1 MEYIKCKAR
10 VTKKVYSNGD
20 FYIWSI
26 RPNEFPSPIELNQ
39 YGNASIVGELS
50 YLSEGKDY
58 DFVLNDKG
66 TTKYGHQY
74 EVIDVPSI
82 SIQNIEDLTEEEKFE
97 ILMECTSSKRI
108 ANNILAGCP
117 DFIALAVT
125 KGADA
130 IDESKIVGVG
140 KVYKNAYCRVLV
152 EKYKY
157 YAFTH
162 LDEIKPYKL
171 TISEAKALFGY
182 YSDIEKSKNALKEDP
197 YFVLIEVLGRTFAK
211 ADYLILELRPELVD
225 SDIRGE
231 AIVLDVLKECEAE
244 GSSRLDGYS
253 LYYIVKEDY
262 KNVSTI
268 APNLKNISQNSPRIF
283 YDEKSGDLSRMDTYI
298 AEANVADFVINK
310 VKNSIKLDI
319 DWSKYTHNE
328 DGFDM
333 TEQQSKALENFC
345 NSNISLLTGYAGCVD
360 KDTEFFNGHE
370 WKKISEYKDGDMV
383 LQYNADGSA
392 NMVNPISYI
401 KLPCTHMY
409 HFHTKYGIDQTLSDD
424 HIMVFDERYTKGHQN
439 RQYFHRLI
447 QMPVTEFVESQ
458 RNGSFQATKHKIR
471 TTFKYSG
478 KGIDLTDSEIK
489 VMCAVICDGSFYS
502 NSNPNRDSWTTCRF
516 HIKKNRKK
524 LALISLFEE
533 ANIEYKIVPSANK
546 DYTDFYI
553 KAPRREKVFSD
564 YWYNCNNHQLN
575 VICENILQWDG
586 SVYNNRMSF
595 ATNVKENA
603 DFVQFAFSSIGYR
616 AVVLENNRIGQTHM
630 ANGKE
635 YKYKTIDYRISITKR
650 NLVGFASKSNT
661 HNTELTYIY
670 DVVPQDGYKY
680 CFNVPSE
687 MLVLRRNG
695 KIFITHNC
703 GKTTSIQG
711 LIQLMED
718 NDMSYTLL
726 TPTGKASKVL
736 SEATHRSAQ
745 TIHRACFS
753 GEIATDVVV
762 VDEASMIN
770 LEVMNML
777 INSITNP
784 NARIVFSLDNAQLTP
799 IGVGKVISDLIE
811 TNIVPKTELT
821 QVFRYTD
828 DGSLFVATN
837 IRNGKNFF
845 TSDNVKEKGNT
856 FSVSSNYKFIET
868 SNDDLFD
875 EVIRQYKGLISQGVK
890 QDDILVMC
898 PYNVSKIGNYAI
910 CNAIQ
915 EEFNPPKPNE
925 LTHKRRIGG
934 TTIVFRK
941 GDIVVN
947 KKNNYSIPTEEGY
960 NVLMS
965 DSMLTEED
973 VATSIVLNGQ
983 MGKIV
988 QVVKEG
994 LLIKFDEEI
1003 LFFNK
1008 QNINNL
1014 LLGYSI
1020 STHSSQGSSAQYTIS
1035 IVSDL
1040 CKRMLSKE
1048 LIYVADTRC
1057 KKSHIDIGQQDAFLY
1072 ALSHSDNQH
1081 RYTWLKEM
1089 LIQGYKN

>member
-117 DFIALAVT
+117 NFIALAVT

-211 ADYLILELRPELVD
+211 ADYLILELRPELID
-225 SDIRGE
+225 SDVRGE

-268 APNLKNISQNSPRIF
+268 APNLKNIAQNSPRIF

-310 VKNSIKLDI
+310 VKNSTKLDI

-383 LQYNADGSA
+383 LQYAEDGKAKLVRPNA
-392 NMVNPISYI
+392 YI
-401 KLPCTHMY
+401 KLPCDTMY
-409 HFHTKYGIDQTLSDD
+409 LFGNNEINQMLSDD
-424 HIMVFDERYTKGHQN
+424 HNMIFDDHDKLLEMKTSD
-439 RQYFHRLI
+439 
-447 QMPVTEFVESQ
+447 FVESFN
-458 RNGSFQATKHKIR
+458 NGTFDTDRLKFR
-471 TTFKYSG
+471 TTFHYDGEGCSFTDDEIRCLCEMMYFGGRKLTPKYWYKYS
-478 KGIDLTDSEIK
+478 
-489 VMCAVICDGSFYS
+489 
-502 NSNPNRDSWTTCRF
+502 
-516 HIKKNRKK
+516 H
-524 LALISLFEE
+524 
-533 ANIEYKIVPSANK
+533 
-546 DYTDFYI
+546 
-553 KAPRREKVFSD
+553 
-564 YWYNCNNHQLN
+564 HQLQVFCDN
-575 VICENILQWDG
+575 FLRL
-586 SVYNNRMSF
+586 NNRNKYF
-595 ATNVKENA
+595 YTTNKYYA
-603 DFVQFAFSSIGYR
+603 DFIQFAFSSCGYK
-616 AVVLENNRIGQTHM
+616 VVIDLYNN
-630 ANGKE
+630 E
-635 YKYKTIDYRISITKR
+635 YTLTITKET
-650 NLVGFASKSNT
+650 LVGLNK
-661 HNTELTYIY
+661 NTEIKKVTTI
-670 DVVPQDGYKY
+670 DGYKY

-718 NDMSYTLL
+718 NNMSYTLL

-753 GEIATDVVV
+753 GEIATDVVI

-875 EVIRQYKGLISQGVK
+875 EVIRQYKGLISQGIK

-925 LTHKRRIGG
+925 LTHKRKIGG

-947 KKNNYSIPTEEGY
+947 KKNNYNIPTEEGY

-973 VATSIVLNGQ
+973 VPTSIVLNGQ
-983 MGKIV
+983 MGRIV

-1089 LIQGYKN
+1089 LLQGYKN

>member
-117 DFIALAVT
+117 NFIALAVT

-211 ADYLILELRPELVD
+211 ADYLILELRPELID

-268 APNLKNISQNSPRIF
+268 APNLKNIAQNSPRIF

-310 VKNSIKLDI
+310 VKNSTKLDI

-383 LQYNADGSA
+383 LQYNTKKLKTEL
-392 NMVNPISYI
+392 VKPYKYI
-401 KLPCTHMY
+401 KLPEEKWILIKN
-409 HFHTKYGIDQTLSDD
+409 KYGKIIQQLSHD
-424 HIMVFDERYTKGHQN
+424 HIATIFDTKTGD
-439 RQYFHRLI
+439 I
-447 QMPVTEFVESQ
+447 
-458 RNGSFQATKHKIR
+458 
-471 TTFKYSG
+471 
-478 KGIDLTDSEIK
+478 ID
-489 VMCAVICDGSFYS
+489 C
-502 NSNPNRDSWTTCRF
+502 
-516 HIKKNRKK
+516 
-524 LALISLFEE
+524 
-533 ANIEYKIVPSANK
+533 NI
-546 DYTDFYI
+546 I
-553 KAPRREKVFSD
+553 KAISKFDKNKIEKHRYYFLGDNNATDLKEVEYVD
-564 YWYNCNNHQLN
+564 Y
-575 VICENILQWDG
+575 VE
-586 SVYNNRMSF
+586 
-595 ATNVKENA
+595 K
-603 DFVQFAFSSIGYR
+603 
-616 AVVLENNRIGQTHM
+616 
-630 ANGKE
+630 
-635 YKYKTIDYRISITKR
+635 
-650 NLVGFASKSNT
+650 
-661 HNTELTYIY
+661 
-670 DVVPQDGYKY
+670 GYKY
-680 CFNVPSE
+680 CFKVPSE
-687 MLVLRRNG
+687 HLLLRKNNYT
-695 KIFITHNC
+695 FITHNC

-736 SEATHRSAQ
+736 AEATHRSAQ

-753 GEIATDVVV
+753 GEIATDAVI

-868 SNDDLFD
+868 SNEDLFD
-875 EVIRQYKGLISQGVK
+875 EVIRQYKGLISRGIK

-925 LTHKRRIGG
+925 LTHKRKIGG

-947 KKNNYSIPTEEGY
+947 KKNNYNIPTEEGY

-983 MGKIV
+983 MGRIV

>member
-117 DFIALAVT
+117 NFIALAVT

-211 ADYLILELRPELVD
+211 ADYLILELRPELID

-268 APNLKNISQNSPRIF
+268 APNLKNIAQNSPRIF

-298 AEANVADFVINK
+298 AESNVADFVINK

-383 LQYNADGSA
+383 LQYAEDGKAKLVRPNA
-392 NMVNPISYI
+392 YI
-401 KLPCTHMY
+401 KLPCDIMY
-409 HFHTKYGIDQTLSDD
+409 LFGNNEINQMLSDD
-424 HIMVFDERYTKGHQN
+424 HNMIFDDHDKLLEMKTSDFVDSFNNGT
-439 RQYFHRLI
+439 FDTDRLK
-447 QMPVTEFVESQ
+447 F
-458 RNGSFQATKHKIR
+458 R
-471 TTFKYSG
+471 TTFYYDGEGFDCTDDEIRLLCEMMYFGVHKLTPKYWYKYS
-478 KGIDLTDSEIK
+478 
-489 VMCAVICDGSFYS
+489 
-502 NSNPNRDSWTTCRF
+502 
-516 HIKKNRKK
+516 H
-524 LALISLFEE
+524 
-533 ANIEYKIVPSANK
+533 
-546 DYTDFYI
+546 
-553 KAPRREKVFSD
+553 
-564 YWYNCNNHQLN
+564 HQLQVFCDN
-575 VICENILQWDG
+575 FLRL
-586 SVYNNRMSF
+586 NNRNKYF
-595 ATNVKENA
+595 YTTNKYYA
-603 DFVQFAFSSIGYR
+603 DFIQFAFSSCGYK
-616 AVVLENNRIGQTHM
+616 VVIDLYNN
-630 ANGKE
+630 E
-635 YKYKTIDYRISITKR
+635 YNLTITKET
-650 NLVGFASKSNT
+650 LVGLNK
-661 HNTELTYIY
+661 NTEIKKVAT
-670 DVVPQDGYKY
+670 VDGYKY

-753 GEIATDVVV
+753 GEIATDVVI

-845 TSDNVKEKGNT
+845 TSDNVKERGNT

-868 SNDDLFD
+868 SNEDLFD
-875 EVIRQYKGLISQGVK
+875 EVIRQYKGLISRGIK

-925 LTHKRRIGG
+925 LTHKRKIGG

-947 KKNNYSIPTEEGY
+947 KKNNYNIPTEEGY
-960 NVLMS
+960 NILMS

-983 MGKIV
+983 MGRIV

-1089 LIQGYKN
+1089 LIQGYKK

>member
-117 DFIALAVT
+117 NFIALAVT

-211 ADYLILELRPELVD
+211 ADYLILELRPELID

-268 APNLKNISQNSPRIF
+268 APNLKNIAQNSPRIF

-333 TEQQSKALENFC
+333 TEQQSRALENFC

-370 WKKISEYKDGDMV
+370 WKKISEYKNGDMV
-383 LQYNADGSA
+383 LQYAEDGKAKLVHPNA
-392 NMVNPISYI
+392 YI
-401 KLPCTHMY
+401 KLPCDTMY
-409 HFHTKYGIDQTLSDD
+409 LFGNNEINQMLSDD
-424 HIMVFDERYTKGHQN
+424 HIMVFDDHDKLLEMRTSD
-439 RQYFHRLI
+439 
-447 QMPVTEFVESQ
+447 FVESFN
-458 RNGSFQATKHKIR
+458 NGTFDTDRLKFR
-471 TTFKYSG
+471 TTFYYDGDGCDFTDDEIRRLCEIIYFGIRKPIPKYWYKYS
-478 KGIDLTDSEIK
+478 
-489 VMCAVICDGSFYS
+489 
-502 NSNPNRDSWTTCRF
+502 
-516 HIKKNRKK
+516 H
-524 LALISLFEE
+524 
-533 ANIEYKIVPSANK
+533 
-546 DYTDFYI
+546 
-553 KAPRREKVFSD
+553 
-564 YWYNCNNHQLN
+564 HQLQVFCDN
-575 VICENILQWDG
+575 FIRL
-586 SVYNNRMSF
+586 NNRNKYF
-595 ATNVKENA
+595 YTTNKYYA
-603 DFVQFAFSSIGYR
+603 DFIQFAFSSCGYK
-616 AVVLENNRIGQTHM
+616 VVIDLYNN
-630 ANGKE
+630 
-635 YKYKTIDYRISITKR
+635 KYTITITKET
-650 NLVGFASKSNT
+650 LVGLNK
-661 HNTELTYIY
+661 NTEIKKVAT
-670 DVVPQDGYKY
+670 VDGYKY
-680 CFNVPSE
+680 CFNVPSK

-745 TIHRACFS
+745 TIHRACFN
-753 GEIATDVVV
+753 GEIATDAVI

-875 EVIRQYKGLISQGVK
+875 EVIRQYKGLISQGIK

-925 LTHKRRIGG
+925 LIHKRKING

-983 MGKIV
+983 MGRIV

-1089 LIQGYKN
+1089 LLQGYKN

>member
-117 DFIALAVT
+117 NFIALAVT

-211 ADYLILELRPELVD
+211 ADYLILELRPELID

-268 APNLKNISQNSPRIF
+268 APNLKNIAQNSPRIF

-298 AEANVADFVINK
+298 AESNVADFVINK

-383 LQYNADGSA
+383 LQYAEDGKAKLVRPNA
-392 NMVNPISYI
+392 YI
-401 KLPCTHMY
+401 KLPCDTMY
-409 HFHTKYGIDQTLSDD
+409 VFGNNEINQMLSDD
-424 HIMVFDERYTKGHQN
+424 HNMIFDDHDKLLEMKTSDFVDSFNNGT
-439 RQYFHRLI
+439 FDTDRLK
-447 QMPVTEFVESQ
+447 F
-458 RNGSFQATKHKIR
+458 R
-471 TTFKYSG
+471 TTFYYDGEGFDCTDDEIRLLCEMMYFGVHKLTPKYWYKYS
-478 KGIDLTDSEIK
+478 
-489 VMCAVICDGSFYS
+489 
-502 NSNPNRDSWTTCRF
+502 
-516 HIKKNRKK
+516 H
-524 LALISLFEE
+524 
-533 ANIEYKIVPSANK
+533 
-546 DYTDFYI
+546 
-553 KAPRREKVFSD
+553 
-564 YWYNCNNHQLN
+564 HQLQVFCDN
-575 VICENILQWDG
+575 FLRL
-586 SVYNNRMSF
+586 NNRNKYF
-595 ATNVKENA
+595 YTTNKYYA
-603 DFVQFAFSSIGYR
+603 DFIQFAFSSCGYK
-616 AVVLENNRIGQTHM
+616 VVIDLYNN
-630 ANGKE
+630 E
-635 YKYKTIDYRISITKR
+635 YNLTITKET
-650 NLVGFASKSNT
+650 LVGLNK
-661 HNTELTYIY
+661 NTEIKKVAT
-670 DVVPQDGYKY
+670 VDGYKY

-718 NDMSYTLL
+718 NNMSYTLL

-753 GEIATDVVV
+753 GEIATDVVI

-845 TSDNVKEKGNT
+845 TSDNVKERGNT

-868 SNDDLFD
+868 SNEDLFD
-875 EVIRQYKGLISQGVK
+875 EVIRQYKGLISHGIK

-925 LTHKRRIGG
+925 LTHKRKIGG

-947 KKNNYSIPTEEGY
+947 KKNNYNIPTEEGY
-960 NVLMS
+960 NILMS

-983 MGKIV
+983 MGRIV

>member
-117 DFIALAVT
+117 NFIALAVT

-211 ADYLILELRPELVD
+211 ADYLILELRPELID

-268 APNLKNISQNSPRIF
+268 APNLKNIAQNSPRIF

-370 WKKISEYKDGDMV
+370 WKKISEYKNGDMV
-383 LQYNADGSA
+383 LQYAKDGKAKLVRPNA
-392 NMVNPISYI
+392 YI
-401 KLPCTHMY
+401 KLPCDTMY
-409 HFHTKYGIDQTLSDD
+409 VFGNNEINQMLSDD
-424 HIMVFDERYTKGHQN
+424 HNMIFDDHDKLLEMKTSDFVDSFNNGT
-439 RQYFHRLI
+439 FDTDRLK
-447 QMPVTEFVESQ
+447 F
-458 RNGSFQATKHKIR
+458 R
-471 TTFKYSG
+471 TTFYYDGEGFDCTDDEIRLLCEMMYFGVHKLTPKYWYKYS
-478 KGIDLTDSEIK
+478 
-489 VMCAVICDGSFYS
+489 
-502 NSNPNRDSWTTCRF
+502 
-516 HIKKNRKK
+516 H
-524 LALISLFEE
+524 
-533 ANIEYKIVPSANK
+533 
-546 DYTDFYI
+546 
-553 KAPRREKVFSD
+553 
-564 YWYNCNNHQLN
+564 HQLQVFCDN
-575 VICENILQWDG
+575 FLRL
-586 SVYNNRMSF
+586 NNRNKYF
-595 ATNVKENA
+595 YTTNKYYA
-603 DFVQFAFSSIGYR
+603 DFIQFAFSSCGYK
-616 AVVLENNRIGQTHM
+616 VVIDLYNN
-630 ANGKE
+630 E
-635 YKYKTIDYRISITKR
+635 YNLTITKET
-650 NLVGFASKSNT
+650 LVGLNK
-661 HNTELTYIY
+661 NTEIKKVAT
-670 DVVPQDGYKY
+670 VDGYKY

-718 NDMSYTLL
+718 NNMSYTLL

-845 TSDNVKEKGNT
+845 TSDNVKERGNT

-875 EVIRQYKGLISQGVK
+875 EVIRQYKGLISRGIK

-925 LTHKRRIGG
+925 LTHKRKIGG

-947 KKNNYSIPTEEGY
+947 KKNNYNIPTEEGY
-960 NVLMS
+960 NILMS

-983 MGKIV
+983 MGRIV

>member
-117 DFIALAVT
+117 NFIALAVT

-211 ADYLILELRPELVD
+211 ADYLILELRPELID

-268 APNLKNISQNSPRIF
+268 APNLKNIAQNSPRIF

-310 VKNSIKLDI
+310 VKNSTKLDI

-370 WKKISEYKDGDMV
+370 WKKISEYNENDMV
-383 LQYNADGSA
+383 LQYNIKNSKAELVKPYA
-392 NMVNPISYI
+392 YI
-401 KLPCTHMY
+401 KLPETRWILIKN
-409 HFHTKYGIDQTLSDD
+409 KYGKIIQQLSPD
-424 HIMVFDERYTKGHQN
+424 HIVTIFDTKTGFVIDCNIINAISVFD
-439 RQYFHRLI
+439 
-447 QMPVTEFVESQ
+447 
-458 RNGSFQATKHKIR
+458 
-471 TTFKYSG
+471 
-478 KGIDLTDSEIK
+478 
-489 VMCAVICDGSFYS
+489 
-502 NSNPNRDSWTTCRF
+502 
-516 HIKKNRKK
+516 KN
-524 LALISLFEE
+524 
-533 ANIEYKIVPSANK
+533 KIVEKHRFYFLGDNNA
-546 DYTDFYI
+546 TDLKEVEYI
-553 KAPRREKVFSD
+553 HYVEK
-564 YWYNCNNHQLN
+564 
-575 VICENILQWDG
+575 
-586 SVYNNRMSF
+586 
-595 ATNVKENA
+595 
-603 DFVQFAFSSIGYR
+603 
-616 AVVLENNRIGQTHM
+616 
-630 ANGKE
+630 
-635 YKYKTIDYRISITKR
+635 
-650 NLVGFASKSNT
+650 
-661 HNTELTYIY
+661 
-670 DVVPQDGYKY
+670 GYKY
-680 CFNVPSE
+680 CFKVPSE
-687 MLVLRRNG
+687 HLLLRKNNYT
-695 KIFITHNC
+695 FITHNC

-868 SNDDLFD
+868 SNDDVFD
-875 EVIRQYKGLISQGVK
+875 EVIRQYKGLISHGIK

-925 LTHKRRIGG
+925 LTHKRKIGG

-947 KKNNYSIPTEEGY
+947 KKNNYNIPTEEGY
-960 NVLMS
+960 NTLMS

-973 VATSIVLNGQ
+973 VSTSIVLNGQ
-983 MGKIV
+983 MGRIV

>member
-10 VTKKVYSNGD
+10 VTKKVYNNGD

-117 DFIALAVT
+117 NFIALAVT

-211 ADYLILELRPELVD
+211 ADYLILELRPELID

-268 APNLKNISQNSPRIF
+268 APNLKNIAQNSSRIF

-310 VKNSIKLDI
+310 MKNSIKLDI

-383 LQYNADGSA
+383 LQYAEDGKA
-392 NMVNPISYI
+392 KLVRPNVYI
-401 KLPCTHMY
+401 KLPCDTMY
-409 HFHTKYGIDQTLSDD
+409 LFGNNEINQMLSDD
-424 HIMVFDERYTKGHQN
+424 HNMIFDDHDKLLEMRTSD
-439 RQYFHRLI
+439 
-447 QMPVTEFVESQ
+447 FVESFN
-458 RNGSFQATKHKIR
+458 NGTFDTDRLKFR
-471 TTFKYSG
+471 TTFHYDGEGCDFTDYEIRRLCAIMYFRVHKPIPKYWYKYSHHQLQVFCDNFLRLNNRNKYFYTTNKYYADFIQFVFSSCG
-478 KGIDLTDSEIK
+478 YKAVIDLYNNEYTITITKETLVGLNKKTEIK
-489 VMCAVICDGSFYS
+489 
-502 NSNPNRDSWTTCRF
+502 
-516 HIKKNRKK
+516 
-524 LALISLFEE
+524 
-533 ANIEYKIVPSANK
+533 
-546 DYTDFYI
+546 
-553 KAPRREKVFSD
+553 KV
-564 YWYNCNNHQLN
+564 
-575 VICENILQWDG
+575 
-586 SVYNNRMSF
+586 
-595 ATNVKENA
+595 ATV
-603 DFVQFAFSSIGYR
+603 
-616 AVVLENNRIGQTHM
+616 
-630 ANGKE
+630 
-635 YKYKTIDYRISITKR
+635 
-650 NLVGFASKSNT
+650 
-661 HNTELTYIY
+661 
-670 DVVPQDGYKY
+670 DGYKY

-718 NDMSYTLL
+718 NNMSYTLL

-753 GEIATDVVV
+753 GEIATDAVI

-875 EVIRQYKGLISQGVK
+875 EVIRQYKGLISQGIK

-973 VATSIVLNGQ
+973 VPTSIVLNGQ
-983 MGKIV
+983 MGRIV

>member
-1 MEYIKCKAR
+1 MLDKPHFHWYNHINESEVLFMEYIKCKAR
-10 VTKKVYSNGD
+10 VTKKVYNNGD

-58 DFVLNDKG
+58 DFILNDKG

-82 SIQNIEDLTEEEKFE
+82 SIQNVEDLTEQEKFE

-108 ANNILAGCP
+108 ANNILKGCP
-117 DFIALAVT
+117 NFIELAIT

-130 IDESKIVGVG
+130 IDESKIDGVG
-140 KVYKNAYCRVLV
+140 KVYKSAYCRILV

-162 LDEIKPYKL
+162 ADEIKPYKL

-182 YSDIEKSKNALKEDP
+182 YSDITKSTNALKEDP
-197 YFVLIEVLGRTFAK
+197 YFVLIEVLGRTFVK

-225 SDIRGE
+225 SDVRGE
-231 AIVLDVLKECEAE
+231 AIILNILKDCESE
-244 GSSRLDGYS
+244 GSSRLDGHT
-253 LYYIVKEDY
+253 LYTVVKEDY

-268 APNLKNISQNSPRIF
+268 APNLKNIAQSSPRIF

-298 AEANVADFVINK
+298 AEVNVADFVINK
-310 VKNSIKLDI
+310 VKNSVKLDI

-370 WKKISEYKDGDMV
+370 WKKICNYTDGEHV
-383 LQYNADGSA
+383 LQYDFNTQKATL
-392 NMVNPISYI
+392 VRPLRYI
-401 KLPCTHMY
+401 KEPCDKMY
-409 HFHTKYGIDQTLSDD
+409 HFVDGRFNNYDMMLSADHLLTLADIRGRIKEVQVADVIKNPIEYAIYYVPTS
-424 HIMVFDERYTKGHQN
+424 ITLFQRQMIRYTAFYPFLK
-439 RQYFHRLI
+439 
-447 QMPVTEFVESQ
+447 EF
-458 RNGSFQATKHKIR
+458 TP
-471 TTFKYSG
+471 Y
-478 KGIDLTDSEIK
+478 
-489 VMCAVICDGSFYS
+489 
-502 NSNPNRDSWTTCRF
+502 
-516 HIKKNRKK
+516 
-524 LALISLFEE
+524 
-533 ANIEYKIVPSANK
+533 
-546 DYTDFYI
+546 
-553 KAPRREKVFSD
+553 
-564 YWYNCNNHQLN
+564 
-575 VICENILQWDG
+575 
-586 SVYNNRMSF
+586 
-595 ATNVKENA
+595 
-603 DFVQFAFSSIGYR
+603 
-616 AVVLENNRIGQTHM
+616 
-630 ANGKE
+630 
-635 YKYKTIDYRISITKR
+635 
-650 NLVGFASKSNT
+650 
-661 HNTELTYIY
+661 
-670 DVVPQDGYKY
+670 DGYKY
-680 CFNVPSE
+680 CFQVPSE
-687 MLVLRRNG
+687 HLVLRRNN

-718 NDMSYTLL
+718 NGMSYTLL

-745 TIHRACFS
+745 TIHRACFN
-753 GEIATDVVV
+753 GNIDTDVVI

-784 NARIVFSLDNAQLTP
+784 NVRVVFSLDNAQLTP

-868 SNDDLFD
+868 SNDNLFN
-875 EVIRQYKGLISQGVK
+875 EVIRQYKGLISHGIK

-925 LTHKRRIGG
+925 LTHKRKIGG
-934 TTIVFRK
+934 TTIVFKK

-973 VATSIVLNGQ
+973 VPTSIVLNGQ
-983 MGKIV
+983 MGRIV

>member
-117 DFIALAVT
+117 NFIALAVT

-211 ADYLILELRPELVD
+211 ADYLILELRPELID

-268 APNLKNISQNSPRIF
+268 APNLKNIAQNSPRIF

-298 AEANVADFVINK
+298 AESNVADFVINK

-383 LQYNADGSA
+383 LQYTEDGKAKLVRPNA
-392 NMVNPISYI
+392 YI
-401 KLPCTHMY
+401 KLPCDIMY
-409 HFHTKYGIDQTLSDD
+409 LFGNNEINQMLSDD
-424 HIMVFDERYTKGHQN
+424 HIMIFDDHDKLLEMKTSD
-439 RQYFHRLI
+439 
-447 QMPVTEFVESQ
+447 FVESFN
-458 RNGSFQATKHKIR
+458 NGTFDTDRLKFR
-471 TTFKYSG
+471 TTFYYDGEGFDCTDDEIRLLCEMMYFGVHKLTPKYWYKYS
-478 KGIDLTDSEIK
+478 
-489 VMCAVICDGSFYS
+489 
-502 NSNPNRDSWTTCRF
+502 
-516 HIKKNRKK
+516 H
-524 LALISLFEE
+524 
-533 ANIEYKIVPSANK
+533 
-546 DYTDFYI
+546 
-553 KAPRREKVFSD
+553 
-564 YWYNCNNHQLN
+564 HQLQVFCDN
-575 VICENILQWDG
+575 FLRL
-586 SVYNNRMSF
+586 NNRNKYF
-595 ATNVKENA
+595 YTTNKYYA
-603 DFVQFAFSSIGYR
+603 DFIQFAFSSCGYK
-616 AVVLENNRIGQTHM
+616 VVIDLYNN
-630 ANGKE
+630 E
-635 YKYKTIDYRISITKR
+635 YNLTITKET
-650 NLVGFASKSNT
+650 LVGLNK
-661 HNTELTYIY
+661 NTEIKKVAT
-670 DVVPQDGYKY
+670 VDGYKY

-718 NDMSYTLL
+718 NNMSYTLL

-753 GEIATDVVV
+753 GEIATDVVI

-845 TSDNVKEKGNT
+845 TSDNVKERGNT

-868 SNDDLFD
+868 SNEDLFD
-875 EVIRQYKGLISQGVK
+875 EVIRQYKGLISRGIK

-925 LTHKRRIGG
+925 LTHKRKIGG

-947 KKNNYSIPTEEGY
+947 KKNNYNIPTEEGY
-960 NVLMS
+960 NILMS

-983 MGKIV
+983 MGRIV

-1089 LIQGYKN
+1089 LIQGYKK

>member
-117 DFIALAVT
+117 NFIALAVT

-211 ADYLILELRPELVD
+211 ADYLILELRPELID

-268 APNLKNISQNSPRIF
+268 APNLKNIAQNSPRIF

-310 VKNSIKLDI
+310 VKNSTKLDI

-370 WKKISEYKDGDMV
+370 WKKISEYKDGNMV
-383 LQYNADGSA
+383 LQYAEDGKAKLVRPNA
-392 NMVNPISYI
+392 YI
-401 KLPCTHMY
+401 KLPCDTMY
-409 HFHTKYGIDQTLSDD
+409 LFGNNEINQMLSDD
-424 HIMVFDERYTKGHQN
+424 HNMIFDDNNKLLEMKTSD
-439 RQYFHRLI
+439 
-447 QMPVTEFVESQ
+447 FVESFN
-458 RNGSFQATKHKIR
+458 NGTFDTDRLKFR
-471 TTFKYSG
+471 TTFHYDGEGCDFTDDEIRRLCEMMYFGGHKPTPKYWYKYS
-478 KGIDLTDSEIK
+478 
-489 VMCAVICDGSFYS
+489 
-502 NSNPNRDSWTTCRF
+502 
-516 HIKKNRKK
+516 H
-524 LALISLFEE
+524 
-533 ANIEYKIVPSANK
+533 
-546 DYTDFYI
+546 
-553 KAPRREKVFSD
+553 
-564 YWYNCNNHQLN
+564 HQLQVFCDN
-575 VICENILQWDG
+575 FLRL
-586 SVYNNRMSF
+586 NNRNKYF
-595 ATNVKENA
+595 YTTNKYYA
-603 DFVQFAFSSIGYR
+603 DFIQFAFSSCGYK
-616 AVVLENNRIGQTHM
+616 VIIDLYNN
-630 ANGKE
+630 E
-635 YKYKTIDYRISITKR
+635 YTLTITKET
-650 NLVGFASKSNT
+650 LVGLNK
-661 HNTELTYIY
+661 NTEIKKVTTI
-670 DVVPQDGYKY
+670 DGYKY
-680 CFNVPSE
+680 CFNVPSA

-753 GEIATDVVV
+753 GEIATDVVI

-875 EVIRQYKGLISQGVK
+875 EVIRQYKGLISHGIK

-925 LTHKRRIGG
+925 LTHKRKIGG

-960 NVLMS
+960 NTLMS

-983 MGKIV
+983 MGRIV

-1089 LIQGYKN
+1089 LLQGYKN

>member
-117 DFIALAVT
+117 NFIALAVT

-211 ADYLILELRPELVD
+211 SDYLILELRPELID

-268 APNLKNISQNSPRIF
+268 APNLKNIAQNSPRIF

-345 NSNISLLTGYAGCVD
+345 TSNISLLTGYAG
-360 KDTEFFNGHE
+360 
-370 WKKISEYKDGDMV
+370 
-383 LQYNADGSA
+383 
-392 NMVNPISYI
+392 
-401 KLPCTHMY
+401 
-409 HFHTKYGIDQTLSDD
+409 
-424 HIMVFDERYTKGHQN
+424 
-439 RQYFHRLI
+439 
-447 QMPVTEFVESQ
+447 
-458 RNGSFQATKHKIR
+458 
-471 TTFKYSG
+471 
-478 KGIDLTDSEIK
+478 
-489 VMCAVICDGSFYS
+489 
-502 NSNPNRDSWTTCRF
+502 
-516 HIKKNRKK
+516 
-524 LALISLFEE
+524 
-533 ANIEYKIVPSANK
+533 
-546 DYTDFYI
+546 
-553 KAPRREKVFSD
+553 
-564 YWYNCNNHQLN
+564 
-575 VICENILQWDG
+575 
-586 SVYNNRMSF
+586 
-595 ATNVKENA
+595 
-603 DFVQFAFSSIGYR
+603 
-616 AVVLENNRIGQTHM
+616 
-630 ANGKE
+630 
-635 YKYKTIDYRISITKR
+635 
-650 NLVGFASKSNT
+650 
-661 HNTELTYIY
+661 
-670 DVVPQDGYKY
+670 
-680 CFNVPSE
+680 
-687 MLVLRRNG
+687 
-695 KIFITHNC
+695 C

-718 NDMSYTLL
+718 NNMSYTLL

-875 EVIRQYKGLISQGVK
+875 EVIRQYKGLISHGIK

-925 LTHKRRIGG
+925 LTHKRKIGG

-947 KKNNYSIPTEEGY
+947 KKNNYNIPTEEGY
-960 NVLMS
+960 NILMS

-983 MGKIV
+983 MGRIV

>member
-117 DFIALAVT
+117 NFIALAVT

-211 ADYLILELRPELVD
+211 ADYLILELRPELID

-268 APNLKNISQNSPRIF
+268 APNLKNIAQNSPRIF

-310 VKNSIKLDI
+310 VKNSTKLDI

-383 LQYNADGSA
+383 LQYAEDGKAKLVRPNA
-392 NMVNPISYI
+392 YI
-401 KLPCTHMY
+401 KLPCDTMY
-409 HFHTKYGIDQTLSDD
+409 LFGNNEINQMLSDD
-424 HIMVFDERYTKGHQN
+424 HNMIFDDHDKLLEMKTSD
-439 RQYFHRLI
+439 
-447 QMPVTEFVESQ
+447 FVESFN
-458 RNGSFQATKHKIR
+458 NGTFDTDRLKFR
-471 TTFKYSG
+471 TTFHYDGEGCDFTDDEIRRLCEMMYFGVRKVTPKYWYKYSQ
-478 KGIDLTDSEIK
+478 
-489 VMCAVICDGSFYS
+489 
-502 NSNPNRDSWTTCRF
+502 
-516 HIKKNRKK
+516 
-524 LALISLFEE
+524 
-533 ANIEYKIVPSANK
+533 
-546 DYTDFYI
+546 
-553 KAPRREKVFSD
+553 
-564 YWYNCNNHQLN
+564 HQLQVFCDN
-575 VICENILQWDG
+575 FLRL
-586 SVYNNRMSF
+586 NNRNKYF
-595 ATNVKENA
+595 YTTNKYYA
-603 DFVQFAFSSIGYR
+603 DFIQFAFSSCGYK
-616 AVVLENNRIGQTHM
+616 VVIDLYNN
-630 ANGKE
+630 E
-635 YKYKTIDYRISITKR
+635 YTITITKET
-650 NLVGFASKSNT
+650 LVGLNKS
-661 HNTELTYIY
+661 TEIKKVATI
-670 DVVPQDGYKY
+670 DGYKY

-753 GEIATDVVV
+753 GEIATDVVI

-875 EVIRQYKGLISQGVK
+875 EVIRQYKGLISQGIK

-925 LTHKRRIGG
+925 LTHKRKIGS

-960 NVLMS
+960 NILMS

-983 MGKIV
+983 MGRIV

-1089 LIQGYKN
+1089 LLQGCEN

>member
-117 DFIALAVT
+117 NFIALAVT

-211 ADYLILELRPELVD
+211 ADYLILELRPELID

-268 APNLKNISQNSPRIF
+268 APNLKNIAQNSPRIF

-298 AEANVADFVINK
+298 AESNVADFVINK

-383 LQYNADGSA
+383 LQYTEDGKAKLVRPNA
-392 NMVNPISYI
+392 YI
-401 KLPCTHMY
+401 KLPCDIMY
-409 HFHTKYGIDQTLSDD
+409 LFGNNEINQMLSDD
-424 HIMVFDERYTKGHQN
+424 HNMIFDDHDKLLEMKTSDFVDSFNNGT
-439 RQYFHRLI
+439 FDTDRLK
-447 QMPVTEFVESQ
+447 F
-458 RNGSFQATKHKIR
+458 R
-471 TTFKYSG
+471 TTFYYDGEGFDCTDDEIRLLCEMMYFGVHKLTPKYWYKYS
-478 KGIDLTDSEIK
+478 
-489 VMCAVICDGSFYS
+489 
-502 NSNPNRDSWTTCRF
+502 
-516 HIKKNRKK
+516 H
-524 LALISLFEE
+524 
-533 ANIEYKIVPSANK
+533 
-546 DYTDFYI
+546 
-553 KAPRREKVFSD
+553 
-564 YWYNCNNHQLN
+564 HQLQVFCDN
-575 VICENILQWDG
+575 FLRL
-586 SVYNNRMSF
+586 NNRNKYF
-595 ATNVKENA
+595 YTTNKYYA
-603 DFVQFAFSSIGYR
+603 DFIQFAFSSCGYK
-616 AVVLENNRIGQTHM
+616 VVIDLYNN
-630 ANGKE
+630 E
-635 YKYKTIDYRISITKR
+635 YNLTITKET
-650 NLVGFASKSNT
+650 LVGLNK
-661 HNTELTYIY
+661 NTEIKKVAT
-670 DVVPQDGYKY
+670 VDGYKY

-718 NDMSYTLL
+718 NNMSYTLL

-736 SEATHRSAQ
+736 AEATHRSAQ

-753 GEIATDVVV
+753 GEIATDVVI

-845 TSDNVKEKGNT
+845 TSDNVKERGNT

-868 SNDDLFD
+868 SNEDLFD
-875 EVIRQYKGLISQGVK
+875 EVIRQYKGLISHGIK

-925 LTHKRRIGG
+925 LTHKRKIGG

-947 KKNNYSIPTEEGY
+947 KKNNYNIPTEEGY
-960 NVLMS
+960 NILMS

-983 MGKIV
+983 MGRIV

-1089 LIQGYKN
+1089 LIQGYKK

>member
-10 VTKKVYSNGD
+10 VTKKVYNNGD

-26 RPNEFPSPIELNQ
+26 KPNEFPSPIELNQ

-58 DFVLNDKG
+58 DFILNDKG

-82 SIQNIEDLTEEEKFE
+82 SVQNVEDLTEQEKFE

-108 ANNILAGCP
+108 ANNILKSCP
-117 DFIALAVT
+117 NFIELAIT

-140 KVYKNAYCRVLV
+140 KVYKNAYCRILV

-162 LDEIKPYKL
+162 SDEIKPDKL
-171 TISEAKALFGY
+171 KISEAKALFGY
-182 YSDIEKSKNALKEDP
+182 YSDITKSTNAFKEDP

-225 SDIRGE
+225 SDVRGE
-231 AIVLDVLKECEAE
+231 AIILNILRDCESE
-244 GSSRLDGYS
+244 GSSRLDGHT
-253 LYYIVKEDY
+253 LYTVVKEDY

-268 APNLKNISQNSPRIF
+268 APNLKNIAQNSPRIF

-319 DWSKYTHNE
+319 DWSKYIHNE

-333 TEQQSKALENFC
+333 TEQQSRALENFC

-360 KDTEFFNGHE
+360 KNTEFFNGKE
-370 WKKISEYKDGDMV
+370 WKPISEYNEDDMV
-383 LQYNADGSA
+383 LQFNTKKLKSELVKPYA
-392 NMVNPISYI
+392 YI
-401 KLPCTHMY
+401 KKPETEWVLIKN
-409 HFHTKYGIDQTLSDD
+409 KYGRVIQQLSLD
-424 HIMVFDERYTKGHQN
+424 HIVTIFD
-439 RQYFHRLI
+439 
-447 QMPVTEFVESQ
+447 TET
-458 RNGSFQATKHKIR
+458 GDI
-471 TTFKYSG
+471 
-478 KGIDLTDSEIK
+478 ID
-489 VMCAVICDGSFYS
+489 C
-502 NSNPNRDSWTTCRF
+502 
-516 HIKKNRKK
+516 
-524 LALISLFEE
+524 
-533 ANIEYKIVPSANK
+533 NI
-546 DYTDFYI
+546 I
-553 KAPRREKVFSD
+553 KAISKFNKNKIARHRYYFLGDNYVTDLKDVTYVGYTEK
-564 YWYNCNNHQLN
+564 
-575 VICENILQWDG
+575 
-586 SVYNNRMSF
+586 
-595 ATNVKENA
+595 
-603 DFVQFAFSSIGYR
+603 
-616 AVVLENNRIGQTHM
+616 
-630 ANGKE
+630 
-635 YKYKTIDYRISITKR
+635 
-650 NLVGFASKSNT
+650 
-661 HNTELTYIY
+661 
-670 DVVPQDGYKY
+670 GYKY
-680 CFNVPSE
+680 CFKVPSE
-687 MLVLRRNG
+687 HLLLRKNN
-695 KIFITHNC
+695 KTFITHNC

-736 SEATHRSAQ
+736 SEATHRSAH

-753 GEIATDVVV
+753 GEIATDVVI
-762 VDEASMIN
+762 VDEASLIN
-770 LEVMNML
+770 VEVMNML

-868 SNDDLFD
+868 SNDDLFN
-875 EVIRQYKGLISQGVK
+875 EVIRQYKGLISHGIK

-925 LTHKRRIGG
+925 LTHKRKIGN

-947 KKNNYSIPTEEGY
+947 KKNNYSIPSEEGY
-960 NVLMS
+960 NTLMS

-973 VATSIVLNGQ
+973 VPTSIVLTGQ
-983 MGKIV
+983 MGRIV

-1035 IVSDL
+1035 IVSVL

-1057 KKSHIDIGQQDAFLY
+1057 KKSHIDIGQQDAFQY
-1072 ALSHSDNQH
+1072 ALTHSDNQH

>member
-117 DFIALAVT
+117 NFIALAVT

-211 ADYLILELRPELVD
+211 ADYLILELRPELID

-268 APNLKNISQNSPRIF
+268 APNLKNIAQNSPRIF

-298 AEANVADFVINK
+298 AESNVADFVINK

-383 LQYNADGSA
+383 LQYAEDGKAKLVRPNA
-392 NMVNPISYI
+392 YI
-401 KLPCTHMY
+401 KLPCDTMY
-409 HFHTKYGIDQTLSDD
+409 VFGNNEINQMLSDD
-424 HIMVFDERYTKGHQN
+424 HNMIFDDHDKLLEMKTSDFVDSFNNGT
-439 RQYFHRLI
+439 FDTDRLK
-447 QMPVTEFVESQ
+447 F
-458 RNGSFQATKHKIR
+458 R
-471 TTFKYSG
+471 TTFYYDGEGFDCTDDEIRLLCEMMYFGVHKLTPKYWYKYS
-478 KGIDLTDSEIK
+478 
-489 VMCAVICDGSFYS
+489 
-502 NSNPNRDSWTTCRF
+502 
-516 HIKKNRKK
+516 H
-524 LALISLFEE
+524 
-533 ANIEYKIVPSANK
+533 
-546 DYTDFYI
+546 
-553 KAPRREKVFSD
+553 
-564 YWYNCNNHQLN
+564 HQLQVFCDN
-575 VICENILQWDG
+575 FLRL
-586 SVYNNRMSF
+586 NNRNKYF
-595 ATNVKENA
+595 YTTNKYYA
-603 DFVQFAFSSIGYR
+603 DFIQFAFSSCGYK
-616 AVVLENNRIGQTHM
+616 VVIDLYNN
-630 ANGKE
+630 E
-635 YKYKTIDYRISITKR
+635 YNLTITKET
-650 NLVGFASKSNT
+650 LVGLNK
-661 HNTELTYIY
+661 NTEIKKVAT
-670 DVVPQDGYKY
+670 VDGYKY

-718 NDMSYTLL
+718 NNMSYTLL

-845 TSDNVKEKGNT
+845 TSDNVKERGNT

-868 SNDDLFD
+868 SNEDLFD
-875 EVIRQYKGLISQGVK
+875 EVIRQYKGLISRGIK

-925 LTHKRRIGG
+925 LTHKRKIGG

-947 KKNNYSIPTEEGY
+947 KKNNYNIPTEEGY
-960 NVLMS
+960 NILMS

-983 MGKIV
+983 MGRIV

-1089 LIQGYKN
+1089 LIQGYKK

>member
-117 DFIALAVT
+117 NFIALAVT

-268 APNLKNISQNSPRIF
+268 APNLKNIAQNSPRIF

-370 WKKISEYKDGDMV
+370 WKKISEYKDGDKV
-383 LQYNADGSA
+383 LQYAEDGKAKLVRPNA
-392 NMVNPISYI
+392 YI
-401 KLPCTHMY
+401 KLPCDTMY
-409 HFHTKYGIDQTLSDD
+409 LFGNNEINQMLSDD
-424 HIMVFDERYTKGHQN
+424 HNMIFDDHDKLLEMKTSD
-439 RQYFHRLI
+439 
-447 QMPVTEFVESQ
+447 FVESFN
-458 RNGSFQATKHKIR
+458 NGTFDTDRLKFR
-471 TTFKYSG
+471 TTFYYDGEGFDATDDEIRRLCEMMYFGVRKPITKYWSKYS
-478 KGIDLTDSEIK
+478 
-489 VMCAVICDGSFYS
+489 
-502 NSNPNRDSWTTCRF
+502 
-516 HIKKNRKK
+516 H
-524 LALISLFEE
+524 
-533 ANIEYKIVPSANK
+533 
-546 DYTDFYI
+546 
-553 KAPRREKVFSD
+553 
-564 YWYNCNNHQLN
+564 HQL
-575 VICENILQWDG
+575 
-586 SVYNNRMSF
+586 
-595 ATNVKENA
+595 
-603 DFVQFAFSSIGYR
+603 
-616 AVVLENNRIGQTHM
+616 
-630 ANGKE
+630 
-635 YKYKTIDYRISITKR
+635 
-650 NLVGFASKSNT
+650 
-661 HNTELTYIY
+661 
-670 DVVPQDGYKY
+670 
-680 CFNVPSE
+680 
-687 MLVLRRNG
+687 
-695 KIFITHNC
+695 
-703 GKTTSIQG
+703 
-711 LIQLMED
+711 
-718 NDMSYTLL
+718 
-726 TPTGKASKVL
+726 
-736 SEATHRSAQ
+736 
-745 TIHRACFS
+745 
-753 GEIATDVVV
+753 
-762 VDEASMIN
+762 
-770 LEVMNML
+770 
-777 INSITNP
+777 
-784 NARIVFSLDNAQLTP
+784 
-799 IGVGKVISDLIE
+799 
-811 TNIVPKTELT
+811 
-821 QVFRYTD
+821 QVFCD
-828 DGSLFVATN
+828 
-837 IRNGKNFF
+837 NF
-845 TSDNVKEKGNT
+845 
-856 FSVSSNYKFIET
+856 
-868 SNDDLFD
+868 L
-875 EVIRQYKGLISQGVK
+875 RL
-890 QDDILVMC
+890 
-898 PYNVSKIGNYAI
+898 
-910 CNAIQ
+910 
-915 EEFNPPKPNE
+915 
-925 LTHKRRIGG
+925 
-934 TTIVFRK
+934 
-941 GDIVVN
+941 
-947 KKNNYSIPTEEGY
+947 NN
-960 NVLMS
+960 
-965 DSMLTEED
+965 
-973 VATSIVLNGQ
+973 
-983 MGKIV
+983 
-988 QVVKEG
+988 
-994 LLIKFDEEI
+994 
-1003 LFFNK
+1003 
-1008 QNINNL
+1008 
-1014 LLGYSI
+1014 
-1020 STHSSQGSSAQYTIS
+1020 
-1035 IVSDL
+1035 
-1040 CKRMLSKE
+1040 
-1048 LIYVADTRC
+1048 
-1057 KKSHIDIGQQDAFLY
+1057 
-1072 ALSHSDNQH
+1072 
-1081 RYTWLKEM
+1081 
-1089 LIQGYKN
+1089 

>member
-82 SIQNIEDLTEEEKFE
+82 SIQNIENLTDEEKFE

-117 DFIALAVT
+117 NFIALAVT

-162 LDEIKPYKL
+162 SDEIKPYKL

-268 APNLKNISQNSPRIF
+268 APKLKNIAQNSSRIF

-383 LQYNADGSA
+383 LQYAEDGKAKLVRPNA
-392 NMVNPISYI
+392 YI
-401 KLPCTHMY
+401 KLPCDIMY
-409 HFHTKYGIDQTLSDD
+409 LFGNNEINQMLSDD
-424 HIMVFDERYTKGHQN
+424 HIMVFDDHDKLLEMKTSD
-439 RQYFHRLI
+439 
-447 QMPVTEFVESQ
+447 FVESFN
-458 RNGSFQATKHKIR
+458 NGTFDTDRLKFR
-471 TTFKYSG
+471 TTFYYDGEGFDCTDDEIRRLCEMIYFGVRKLTPKYWYKYS
-478 KGIDLTDSEIK
+478 
-489 VMCAVICDGSFYS
+489 Y
-502 NSNPNRDSWTTCRF
+502 
-516 HIKKNRKK
+516 
-524 LALISLFEE
+524 
-533 ANIEYKIVPSANK
+533 
-546 DYTDFYI
+546 
-553 KAPRREKVFSD
+553 
-564 YWYNCNNHQLN
+564 HQLQVFCDN
-575 VICENILQWDG
+575 FLRL
-586 SVYNNRMSF
+586 NNRNKYF
-595 ATNVKENA
+595 YTTNKYYA
-603 DFVQFAFSSIGYR
+603 DFIQFAFSSCGYK
-616 AVVLENNRIGQTHM
+616 VVIDLYNN
-630 ANGKE
+630 E
-635 YKYKTIDYRISITKR
+635 YTITITKKT
-650 NLVGFASKSNT
+650 LVGLNK
-661 HNTELTYIY
+661 NTEIKKVAT
-670 DVVPQDGYKY
+670 VDGYKY

-745 TIHRACFS
+745 TIHRAYFS

-784 NARIVFSLDNAQLTP
+784 DARIVFSLDNAQLTP

-868 SNDDLFD
+868 SNEDLFD
-875 EVIRQYKGLISQGVK
+875 EVIRQYKGLISRGIK

-947 KKNNYSIPTEEGY
+947 KKNNYNIPTEEGY
-960 NVLMS
+960 NILMS

-983 MGKIV
+983 MGRIV

-1072 ALSHSDNQH
+1072 ALSHSDNQQ

>member
-117 DFIALAVT
+117 NFIALAVT

-211 ADYLILELRPELVD
+211 ADYLILELRPELID

-268 APNLKNISQNSPRIF
+268 APNLKNIAQNSPRIF

-298 AEANVADFVINK
+298 AESNVADFVINK

-383 LQYNADGSA
+383 LQYAEDGKAKLVRPNA
-392 NMVNPISYI
+392 YI
-401 KLPCTHMY
+401 KLPCDIMY
-409 HFHTKYGIDQTLSDD
+409 LFGNNEINQMLSDD
-424 HIMVFDERYTKGHQN
+424 HIMIFDDHDKLLEMKTSD
-439 RQYFHRLI
+439 
-447 QMPVTEFVESQ
+447 FVESFN
-458 RNGSFQATKHKIR
+458 NGTFDTDRLKFR
-471 TTFKYSG
+471 TTFHYDGEGFDCTDDEIRLLCEMMYFGVHKLTPKYWYKYS
-478 KGIDLTDSEIK
+478 
-489 VMCAVICDGSFYS
+489 
-502 NSNPNRDSWTTCRF
+502 
-516 HIKKNRKK
+516 H
-524 LALISLFEE
+524 
-533 ANIEYKIVPSANK
+533 
-546 DYTDFYI
+546 
-553 KAPRREKVFSD
+553 
-564 YWYNCNNHQLN
+564 HQLQVFCDN
-575 VICENILQWDG
+575 FLRL
-586 SVYNNRMSF
+586 NNRNKYF
-595 ATNVKENA
+595 YTTNKYYA
-603 DFVQFAFSSIGYR
+603 DFIQFAFSSCGYK
-616 AVVLENNRIGQTHM
+616 VVIDLYNN
-630 ANGKE
+630 E
-635 YKYKTIDYRISITKR
+635 YNLTITKET
-650 NLVGFASKSNT
+650 LVGLNK
-661 HNTELTYIY
+661 NTEIKKVAT
-670 DVVPQDGYKY
+670 VDGYKY

-753 GEIATDVVV
+753 GEIATDVVI

-845 TSDNVKEKGNT
+845 TSDNVKERGNT

-868 SNDDLFD
+868 SNEDLFD
-875 EVIRQYKGLISQGVK
+875 EVIRQYKGLISHGIK

-925 LTHKRRIGG
+925 LTHKRKIGG

-947 KKNNYSIPTEEGY
+947 KKNNYNIPTEEGY
-960 NVLMS
+960 NILMS

-983 MGKIV
+983 MGRIV

>member
-117 DFIALAVT
+117 NFIALAVT

-211 ADYLILELRPELVD
+211 ADYLILELRPELID

-268 APNLKNISQNSPRIF
+268 APNLKNIAQNSPRIF

-298 AEANVADFVINK
+298 AESNVADFVINK

-383 LQYNADGSA
+383 LQYAEDGKAKLVRPNA
-392 NMVNPISYI
+392 YI
-401 KLPCTHMY
+401 KLPCDTMY
-409 HFHTKYGIDQTLSDD
+409 VFGNNEINQMLSDD
-424 HIMVFDERYTKGHQN
+424 HNMIFDDHDKLLEMKTSDFVDSFNNGT
-439 RQYFHRLI
+439 FDTDRLK
-447 QMPVTEFVESQ
+447 F
-458 RNGSFQATKHKIR
+458 R
-471 TTFKYSG
+471 TTFYYDGEGFDCTDDEIRLLCEMMYFGVHKLTPKYWYKYS
-478 KGIDLTDSEIK
+478 
-489 VMCAVICDGSFYS
+489 
-502 NSNPNRDSWTTCRF
+502 
-516 HIKKNRKK
+516 H
-524 LALISLFEE
+524 
-533 ANIEYKIVPSANK
+533 
-546 DYTDFYI
+546 
-553 KAPRREKVFSD
+553 
-564 YWYNCNNHQLN
+564 HQLQVFCDN
-575 VICENILQWDG
+575 FLRL
-586 SVYNNRMSF
+586 NNRNKYF
-595 ATNVKENA
+595 YTTNKYYA
-603 DFVQFAFSSIGYR
+603 DFIQFAFSSCGYK
-616 AVVLENNRIGQTHM
+616 VVIDLYNN
-630 ANGKE
+630 E
-635 YKYKTIDYRISITKR
+635 YNLTITKET
-650 NLVGFASKSNT
+650 LVGLNK
-661 HNTELTYIY
+661 NTEIKKVAT
-670 DVVPQDGYKY
+670 VDGYKY

-736 SEATHRSAQ
+736 AEATHRSAQ

-753 GEIATDVVV
+753 GEIATDVVI

-845 TSDNVKEKGNT
+845 TSDNVKERGNT

-868 SNDDLFD
+868 SNEDLFD
-875 EVIRQYKGLISQGVK
+875 EVIRQYKGLISHGIK

-925 LTHKRRIGG
+925 LTHKRKIGG

-947 KKNNYSIPTEEGY
+947 KKNNYNIPTEEGY
-960 NVLMS
+960 NILMS

-983 MGKIV
+983 MGRIV

-1089 LIQGYKN
+1089 LIQGYKK

>member
-26 RPNEFPSPIELNQ
+26 RPTEFPYPIELNQ

-117 DFIALAVT
+117 NFIALAVT

-211 ADYLILELRPELVD
+211 ADYLILELRPELID

-268 APNLKNISQNSPRIF
+268 APNLKNIAQNSPRIF

-310 VKNSIKLDI
+310 VKNSTKLDI

-383 LQYNADGSA
+383 LQYAEDGKAKLVRPNA
-392 NMVNPISYI
+392 YI
-401 KLPCTHMY
+401 KLPCDTMY
-409 HFHTKYGIDQTLSDD
+409 LFGNNEINQMLSDD
-424 HIMVFDERYTKGHQN
+424 HNMIFDDHDKLLEMKTSD
-439 RQYFHRLI
+439 
-447 QMPVTEFVESQ
+447 FVESFN
-458 RNGSFQATKHKIR
+458 NGTFDTDRLKFR
-471 TTFKYSG
+471 TTFHYNGEGCDFTDNEIRRLCEMMYFGGHKPTPKYWYKYS
-478 KGIDLTDSEIK
+478 
-489 VMCAVICDGSFYS
+489 
-502 NSNPNRDSWTTCRF
+502 
-516 HIKKNRKK
+516 H
-524 LALISLFEE
+524 
-533 ANIEYKIVPSANK
+533 
-546 DYTDFYI
+546 
-553 KAPRREKVFSD
+553 
-564 YWYNCNNHQLN
+564 HQLQVFCDN
-575 VICENILQWDG
+575 FLRL
-586 SVYNNRMSF
+586 NNRNKYF
-595 ATNVKENA
+595 YTTNKYYA
-603 DFVQFAFSSIGYR
+603 DFIQFAFSSCGYK
-616 AVVLENNRIGQTHM
+616 VVIDLYNN
-630 ANGKE
+630 E
-635 YKYKTIDYRISITKR
+635 YTLTITKET
-650 NLVGFASKSNT
+650 LVGLNK
-661 HNTELTYIY
+661 NTEIKKVTTI
-670 DVVPQDGYKY
+670 DGYKY
-680 CFNVPSE
+680 CFKVPSE

-753 GEIATDVVV
+753 GEIATDVVI

-875 EVIRQYKGLISQGVK
+875 EVIRQYKGLISHGIK

-925 LTHKRRIGG
+925 LTHKRKIGD

-960 NVLMS
+960 NTLMS

-983 MGKIV
+983 MGRIV

-1089 LIQGYKN
+1089 LLQGYKN

>member
-117 DFIALAVT
+117 NFIALAVT

-211 ADYLILELRPELVD
+211 ADYLILELRPELID

-268 APNLKNISQNSPRIF
+268 APNLKNIAQNSPRIF

-298 AEANVADFVINK
+298 AESNVADFVINK

-383 LQYNADGSA
+383 LQYAEDGKAKLVRPNA
-392 NMVNPISYI
+392 YI
-401 KLPCTHMY
+401 KLPCDTMY
-409 HFHTKYGIDQTLSDD
+409 VFGNNEINQMLSDD
-424 HIMVFDERYTKGHQN
+424 HNMIFDDHDKLLEMKTSDFVDSFNNGT
-439 RQYFHRLI
+439 FDTDRLK
-447 QMPVTEFVESQ
+447 F
-458 RNGSFQATKHKIR
+458 R
-471 TTFKYSG
+471 TTFYYDGEGFDCTDDEIRLLCEMMYFGVHKLTPKYWYKYS
-478 KGIDLTDSEIK
+478 
-489 VMCAVICDGSFYS
+489 
-502 NSNPNRDSWTTCRF
+502 
-516 HIKKNRKK
+516 H
-524 LALISLFEE
+524 
-533 ANIEYKIVPSANK
+533 
-546 DYTDFYI
+546 
-553 KAPRREKVFSD
+553 
-564 YWYNCNNHQLN
+564 HQLQVFCDN
-575 VICENILQWDG
+575 FLRL
-586 SVYNNRMSF
+586 NNRNKYF
-595 ATNVKENA
+595 YTTNKYYA
-603 DFVQFAFSSIGYR
+603 DFIQFAFSSCGYK
-616 AVVLENNRIGQTHM
+616 VVIDLYNN
-630 ANGKE
+630 E
-635 YKYKTIDYRISITKR
+635 YNLTITKET
-650 NLVGFASKSNT
+650 LVGLNK
-661 HNTELTYIY
+661 NTEIKKVAT
-670 DVVPQDGYKY
+670 VDGYKY

-736 SEATHRSAQ
+736 AEATHRSAQ

-753 GEIATDVVV
+753 GEIATDVVI

-845 TSDNVKEKGNT
+845 TSDNVKERGNT

-868 SNDDLFD
+868 SNEDLFD
-875 EVIRQYKGLISQGVK
+875 EVIRQYKGLISHGIK

-925 LTHKRRIGG
+925 LTHKRKIGG

-947 KKNNYSIPTEEGY
+947 KKNNYNIPTEEGY
-960 NVLMS
+960 NILMS

-983 MGKIV
+983 MGRIV

>member
-1 MEYIKCKAR
+1 MC
-10 VTKKVYSNGD
+10 
-20 FYIWSI
+20 
-26 RPNEFPSPIELNQ
+26 PN
-39 YGNASIVGELS
+39 
-50 YLSEGKDY
+50 
-58 DFVLNDKG
+58 
-66 TTKYGHQY
+66 
-74 EVIDVPSI
+74 
-82 SIQNIEDLTEEEKFE
+82 
-97 ILMECTSSKRI
+97 
-108 ANNILAGCP
+108 
-117 DFIALAVT
+117 FIALAVT

-211 ADYLILELRPELVD
+211 ADYLILELRPELID

-268 APNLKNISQNSPRIF
+268 APNLKNIAQNSPRIF

-310 VKNSIKLDI
+310 VKNSTKLDI

-370 WKKISEYKDGDMV
+370 WKKISEYNENDMV
-383 LQYNADGSA
+383 LQYNIKNSKAELVKPYA
-392 NMVNPISYI
+392 YI
-401 KLPCTHMY
+401 KLPETRWILIKN
-409 HFHTKYGIDQTLSDD
+409 KYGKIIQQLSPD
-424 HIMVFDERYTKGHQN
+424 HIVTIFDTKTGFVIDCNIINAISVFD
-439 RQYFHRLI
+439 
-447 QMPVTEFVESQ
+447 
-458 RNGSFQATKHKIR
+458 
-471 TTFKYSG
+471 
-478 KGIDLTDSEIK
+478 
-489 VMCAVICDGSFYS
+489 
-502 NSNPNRDSWTTCRF
+502 
-516 HIKKNRKK
+516 KN
-524 LALISLFEE
+524 
-533 ANIEYKIVPSANK
+533 KIVEKHRFYFLGDNNA
-546 DYTDFYI
+546 TDLKEVEYI
-553 KAPRREKVFSD
+553 HYVEK
-564 YWYNCNNHQLN
+564 
-575 VICENILQWDG
+575 
-586 SVYNNRMSF
+586 
-595 ATNVKENA
+595 
-603 DFVQFAFSSIGYR
+603 
-616 AVVLENNRIGQTHM
+616 
-630 ANGKE
+630 
-635 YKYKTIDYRISITKR
+635 
-650 NLVGFASKSNT
+650 
-661 HNTELTYIY
+661 
-670 DVVPQDGYKY
+670 GYKY
-680 CFNVPSE
+680 CFKVPSE
-687 MLVLRRNG
+687 HLLLRKNNYT
-695 KIFITHNC
+695 FITHNC

-875 EVIRQYKGLISQGVK
+875 EVIRQYKGLISHGIK

-925 LTHKRRIGG
+925 LTHKRKIGG

-947 KKNNYSIPTEEGY
+947 KKNNYNIPTEEGY
-960 NVLMS
+960 NTLMS

-973 VATSIVLNGQ
+973 VSTSIVLNGQ
-983 MGKIV
+983 MGRIV

>member
-74 EVIDVPSI
+74 EVVDVPSI

-117 DFIALAVT
+117 NFIALAVT

-140 KVYKNAYCRVLV
+140 KVYKTAYCRILV

-171 TISEAKALFGY
+171 TISEAKALFSY
-182 YSDIEKSKNALKEDP
+182 YSDIEKSKTALKEDP

-211 ADYLILELRPELVD
+211 ADYLILELRPELVN

-231 AIVLDVLKECEAE
+231 AIVLDILKECEAE

-268 APNLKNISQNSPRIF
+268 APNLKNIAQNSSRIF

-383 LQYNADGSA
+383 LQYTENGKAELVLPNA
-392 NMVNPISYI
+392 YI
-401 KLPCTHMY
+401 KLPCDTMY
-409 HFHTKYGIDQTLSDD
+409 LFGNNEINQMLSDD
-424 HIMVFDERYTKGHQN
+424 HNMIFDNHDKLLEMKTSD
-439 RQYFHRLI
+439 
-447 QMPVTEFVESQ
+447 FVESFN
-458 RNGSFQATKHKIR
+458 NGTFDTDRLKFR
-471 TTFKYSG
+471 TTFHYDGEGCYFTDDENYEIRRLCEMMYFGVHKPVPKYWYKYS
-478 KGIDLTDSEIK
+478 
-489 VMCAVICDGSFYS
+489 
-502 NSNPNRDSWTTCRF
+502 
-516 HIKKNRKK
+516 H
-524 LALISLFEE
+524 
-533 ANIEYKIVPSANK
+533 
-546 DYTDFYI
+546 
-553 KAPRREKVFSD
+553 
-564 YWYNCNNHQLN
+564 HQLQVFCDN
-575 VICENILQWDG
+575 FLRL
-586 SVYNNRMSF
+586 NNRNKYF
-595 ATNVKENA
+595 YTTNKYYA
-603 DFVQFAFSSIGYR
+603 DFIQFAFSSCGYK
-616 AVVLENNRIGQTHM
+616 AVIDLYNN
-630 ANGKE
+630 E
-635 YKYKTIDYRISITKR
+635 YTITITKET
-650 NLVGFASKSNT
+650 LVGLNKK
-661 HNTELTYIY
+661 TEIKKVAT
-670 DVVPQDGYKY
+670 VDGYKY

-718 NDMSYTLL
+718 NNMSYTLL

-736 SEATHRSAQ
+736 AEATHRSAQ

-753 GEIATDVVV
+753 GEIATDAVI

-837 IRNGKNFF
+837 IRNGNNFF

-875 EVIRQYKGLISQGVK
+875 EVIRQYKGLISHGIK

-947 KKNNYSIPTEEGY
+947 KKNNYNIPTEEGY

-973 VATSIVLNGQ
+973 VPTSIVLNGQ
-983 MGKIV
+983 MGRIV

>member
-117 DFIALAVT
+117 NFIALAVT

-268 APNLKNISQNSPRIF
+268 APNLKNIAQNSPRIF

-370 WKKISEYKDGDMV
+370 WKKISEYKNGDMV
-383 LQYNADGSA
+383 LQYAEDGKAKLVRPNA
-392 NMVNPISYI
+392 YI
-401 KLPCTHMY
+401 KLPCDTMY
-409 HFHTKYGIDQTLSDD
+409 LFGNNGINQMLSDD
-424 HIMVFDERYTKGHQN
+424 HIMVFDDHNKLLEMKTSD
-439 RQYFHRLI
+439 
-447 QMPVTEFVESQ
+447 FVESFN
-458 RNGSFQATKHKIR
+458 NGTFDTDRLKFR
-471 TTFKYSG
+471 TTFYYDGEGFDFTDDEIRRLCEMIYFGVRKLTPKYWYKYS
-478 KGIDLTDSEIK
+478 
-489 VMCAVICDGSFYS
+489 
-502 NSNPNRDSWTTCRF
+502 
-516 HIKKNRKK
+516 H
-524 LALISLFEE
+524 
-533 ANIEYKIVPSANK
+533 
-546 DYTDFYI
+546 
-553 KAPRREKVFSD
+553 
-564 YWYNCNNHQLN
+564 HQLQVFCDN
-575 VICENILQWDG
+575 FIRL
-586 SVYNNRMSF
+586 NNRNKYF
-595 ATNVKENA
+595 YTTNKYYA
-603 DFVQFAFSSIGYR
+603 DFIQFAFSSCGYK
-616 AVVLENNRIGQTHM
+616 VVIDLYNN
-630 ANGKE
+630 E
-635 YKYKTIDYRISITKR
+635 YTITITKET
-650 NLVGFASKSNT
+650 LVGLNK
-661 HNTELTYIY
+661 NTEIKKVAT
-670 DVVPQDGYKY
+670 VDGYKY

-736 SEATHRSAQ
+736 AEATHRSAQ

-753 GEIATDVVV
+753 GEIATDAVI

-875 EVIRQYKGLISQGVK
+875 EVIRQYKGLISQGIK

-925 LTHKRRIGG
+925 LTHKRRIGN

-983 MGKIV
+983 MGRIV

>member
-117 DFIALAVT
+117 NFIALAVT

-211 ADYLILELRPELVD
+211 ADYLILELRPELID

-268 APNLKNISQNSPRIF
+268 APNLKNIAQNSPRIF

-383 LQYNADGSA
+383 LQYAEDGKAKLVRPNA
-392 NMVNPISYI
+392 YI
-401 KLPCTHMY
+401 KLPCDTMY
-409 HFHTKYGIDQTLSDD
+409 LFGNNEINQMLSDD
-424 HIMVFDERYTKGHQN
+424 HIMVFDDHDKLLEMRTSD
-439 RQYFHRLI
+439 
-447 QMPVTEFVESQ
+447 FVESFN
-458 RNGSFQATKHKIR
+458 NGTFDTDRLKFR
-471 TTFKYSG
+471 TTFHYDGEGFDCTDDEIRRLCEMIYFGVRKLTPKYWYKYS
-478 KGIDLTDSEIK
+478 
-489 VMCAVICDGSFYS
+489 
-502 NSNPNRDSWTTCRF
+502 
-516 HIKKNRKK
+516 H
-524 LALISLFEE
+524 
-533 ANIEYKIVPSANK
+533 
-546 DYTDFYI
+546 
-553 KAPRREKVFSD
+553 
-564 YWYNCNNHQLN
+564 HQLQVFCDN
-575 VICENILQWDG
+575 FLRL
-586 SVYNNRMSF
+586 NNRNKYF
-595 ATNVKENA
+595 YTTNKYYA
-603 DFVQFAFSSIGYR
+603 DFIQFAFSSCGYK
-616 AVVLENNRIGQTHM
+616 VVIDLYNN
-630 ANGKE
+630 
-635 YKYKTIDYRISITKR
+635 KYTITITKET
-650 NLVGFASKSNT
+650 LVGLNK
-661 HNTELTYIY
+661 NTEIKKVAT
-670 DVVPQDGYKY
+670 VDGYKY
-680 CFNVPSE
+680 CFNVPSK

-875 EVIRQYKGLISQGVK
+875 EVIRQYKGLISHGIK

-983 MGKIV
+983 MGRIV

>member
-58 DFVLNDKG
+58 DFILNDKG

-117 DFIALAVT
+117 NFIALAVT

-211 ADYLILELRPELVD
+211 SDYLILELRPELID

-268 APNLKNISQNSPRIF
+268 APNLKNIAQNSPRIF
-283 YDEKSGDLSRMDTYI
+283 YDKKSGDLSRMDTYI

-370 WKKISEYKDGDMV
+370 WKKISEYNENDMV
-383 LQYNADGSA
+383 LQYNIKNSKAELVKPYA
-392 NMVNPISYI
+392 YI
-401 KLPCTHMY
+401 KLPETRWILIKN
-409 HFHTKYGIDQTLSDD
+409 KYGKIIQQLSPD
-424 HIMVFDERYTKGHQN
+424 HIVTIFDTKTGGVIDCNIINAISEFDKNKIEKH
-439 RQYFHRLI
+439 RFYFLGDNNA
-447 QMPVTEFVESQ
+447 TDLKEVE
-458 RNGSFQATKHKIR
+458 
-471 TTFKYSG
+471 
-478 KGIDLTDSEIK
+478 
-489 VMCAVICDGSFYS
+489 
-502 NSNPNRDSWTTCRF
+502 
-516 HIKKNRKK
+516 
-524 LALISLFEE
+524 
-533 ANIEYKIVPSANK
+533 
-546 DYTDFYI
+546 YI
-553 KAPRREKVFSD
+553 HYVEK
-564 YWYNCNNHQLN
+564 
-575 VICENILQWDG
+575 
-586 SVYNNRMSF
+586 
-595 ATNVKENA
+595 
-603 DFVQFAFSSIGYR
+603 
-616 AVVLENNRIGQTHM
+616 
-630 ANGKE
+630 
-635 YKYKTIDYRISITKR
+635 
-650 NLVGFASKSNT
+650 
-661 HNTELTYIY
+661 
-670 DVVPQDGYKY
+670 GYKY
-680 CFNVPSE
+680 CFKVPSE
-687 MLVLRRNG
+687 HLLLRKNNYT
-695 KIFITHNC
+695 FITHNC

-845 TSDNVKEKGNT
+845 TSDNVKEKDNT

-875 EVIRQYKGLISQGVK
+875 EVIRQYKGLISRGIK

-925 LTHKRRIGG
+925 LTHKRKIGG

-947 KKNNYSIPTEEGY
+947 KKNNYNIPTEEGY
-960 NVLMS
+960 NTLMS

-973 VATSIVLNGQ
+973 VPTSIVLNGQ
-983 MGKIV
+983 MGRIV

-1089 LIQGYKN
+1089 LLQGYKN

>member
-26 RPNEFPSPIELNQ
+26 RPNEFPPPIELNQ

-82 SIQNIEDLTEEEKFE
+82 SIQNIEDLTEAEKFE

-211 ADYLILELRPELVD
+211 ADYLILELRPELID

-268 APNLKNISQNSPRIF
+268 APNLKNIAQNSPRIF

-298 AEANVADFVINK
+298 AEVNVADFVINK

-333 TEQQSKALENFC
+333 TEQQSRALENFC
-345 NSNISLLTGYAGCVD
+345 NSNISLLTGYAGC
-360 KDTEFFNGHE
+360 
-370 WKKISEYKDGDMV
+370 
-383 LQYNADGSA
+383 
-392 NMVNPISYI
+392 
-401 KLPCTHMY
+401 
-409 HFHTKYGIDQTLSDD
+409 
-424 HIMVFDERYTKGHQN
+424 
-439 RQYFHRLI
+439 
-447 QMPVTEFVESQ
+447 
-458 RNGSFQATKHKIR
+458 
-471 TTFKYSG
+471 
-478 KGIDLTDSEIK
+478 
-489 VMCAVICDGSFYS
+489 
-502 NSNPNRDSWTTCRF
+502 
-516 HIKKNRKK
+516 
-524 LALISLFEE
+524 
-533 ANIEYKIVPSANK
+533 
-546 DYTDFYI
+546 
-553 KAPRREKVFSD
+553 
-564 YWYNCNNHQLN
+564 
-575 VICENILQWDG
+575 
-586 SVYNNRMSF
+586 
-595 ATNVKENA
+595 
-603 DFVQFAFSSIGYR
+603 
-616 AVVLENNRIGQTHM
+616 
-630 ANGKE
+630 
-635 YKYKTIDYRISITKR
+635 
-650 NLVGFASKSNT
+650 
-661 HNTELTYIY
+661 
-670 DVVPQDGYKY
+670 
-680 CFNVPSE
+680 
-687 MLVLRRNG
+687 
-695 KIFITHNC
+695 

-718 NDMSYTLL
+718 NNMSYTLL

-875 EVIRQYKGLISQGVK
+875 EVIRQYKGLISQGIK

-925 LTHKRRIGG
+925 LTHKRRVGG

-973 VATSIVLNGQ
+973 VPTSIVLNGQ
-983 MGKIV
+983 MGRIV

>member
-117 DFIALAVT
+117 NFIALAVT

-211 ADYLILELRPELVD
+211 ADYLILELRPELID

-268 APNLKNISQNSPRIF
+268 APNLKNIAQNSPRIF

-310 VKNSIKLDI
+310 VKNSTKLDI

-383 LQYNADGSA
+383 LQYAEDGKA
-392 NMVNPISYI
+392 KLVRPNVYI
-401 KLPCTHMY
+401 KLPCDTMY
-409 HFHTKYGIDQTLSDD
+409 LFGNNEINQMLSDD
-424 HIMVFDERYTKGHQN
+424 HNMIFDDHDKLLEMKTSD
-439 RQYFHRLI
+439 
-447 QMPVTEFVESQ
+447 FVESFN
-458 RNGSFQATKHKIR
+458 NGTFDTDRLKFR
-471 TTFKYSG
+471 TTFHYDGEGCDFTDDEIRRLCEMMYFGVRKVTPKYWYKYSQ
-478 KGIDLTDSEIK
+478 
-489 VMCAVICDGSFYS
+489 
-502 NSNPNRDSWTTCRF
+502 
-516 HIKKNRKK
+516 
-524 LALISLFEE
+524 
-533 ANIEYKIVPSANK
+533 
-546 DYTDFYI
+546 
-553 KAPRREKVFSD
+553 
-564 YWYNCNNHQLN
+564 HQLQVFCDN
-575 VICENILQWDG
+575 FLRL
-586 SVYNNRMSF
+586 NNRNKYF
-595 ATNVKENA
+595 YTTNKYYA
-603 DFVQFAFSSIGYR
+603 DFIQFAFSSCGYK
-616 AVVLENNRIGQTHM
+616 VVIDLYNN
-630 ANGKE
+630 
-635 YKYKTIDYRISITKR
+635 KYTLTITKET
-650 NLVGFASKSNT
+650 LVGLNKK
-661 HNTELTYIY
+661 TEIKKVATI
-670 DVVPQDGYKY
+670 DGYKY

-753 GEIATDVVV
+753 GEIATDVVI

-875 EVIRQYKGLISQGVK
+875 EVIRQYKGLISQGIK

-925 LTHKRRIGG
+925 LTHKRKIGS

-960 NVLMS
+960 NILMS

-983 MGKIV
+983 MGRIV

-1089 LIQGYKN
+1089 LLQGCEN

>member
-117 DFIALAVT
+117 NFIALAVT

-211 ADYLILELRPELVD
+211 ADYLILELRPELID

-268 APNLKNISQNSPRIF
+268 APNLKNIAQNSPRIF

-298 AEANVADFVINK
+298 AESNVADFVINK

-383 LQYNADGSA
+383 LQYAEDGKAKLVRPNA
-392 NMVNPISYI
+392 YI
-401 KLPCTHMY
+401 KLPCDIMY
-409 HFHTKYGIDQTLSDD
+409 LFGNNEINQMLSDD
-424 HIMVFDERYTKGHQN
+424 HIMIFDDHDKLLEMKTSDFVDSFNNGT
-439 RQYFHRLI
+439 FDTDRLK
-447 QMPVTEFVESQ
+447 F
-458 RNGSFQATKHKIR
+458 R
-471 TTFKYSG
+471 TTFYYDGEGFDCTDDEIRLLCEMMYFGVHKLTPKYWYKYS
-478 KGIDLTDSEIK
+478 
-489 VMCAVICDGSFYS
+489 
-502 NSNPNRDSWTTCRF
+502 
-516 HIKKNRKK
+516 H
-524 LALISLFEE
+524 
-533 ANIEYKIVPSANK
+533 
-546 DYTDFYI
+546 
-553 KAPRREKVFSD
+553 
-564 YWYNCNNHQLN
+564 HQLQVFCDN
-575 VICENILQWDG
+575 FLRL
-586 SVYNNRMSF
+586 NNRNKYF
-595 ATNVKENA
+595 YTTNKYYA
-603 DFVQFAFSSIGYR
+603 DFIQFAFSSCGYK
-616 AVVLENNRIGQTHM
+616 VVIDLYNN
-630 ANGKE
+630 E
-635 YKYKTIDYRISITKR
+635 YNLTITKET
-650 NLVGFASKSNT
+650 LVGLNK
-661 HNTELTYIY
+661 NTEIKKVAT
-670 DVVPQDGYKY
+670 VDGYKY

-845 TSDNVKEKGNT
+845 TSDNVKERGNT

-868 SNDDLFD
+868 SNEDLFD
-875 EVIRQYKGLISQGVK
+875 EVIRQYKGLISHGIK

-925 LTHKRRIGG
+925 LTHKRKIGG

-947 KKNNYSIPTEEGY
+947 KKNNYNIPTEEGY
-960 NVLMS
+960 NILMS

-983 MGKIV
+983 MGRIV

>member
-117 DFIALAVT
+117 NFIALAVT

-211 ADYLILELRPELVD
+211 ADYLILELRPELID

-268 APNLKNISQNSPRIF
+268 APNLKNIAQNSPRIF

-310 VKNSIKLDI
+310 VKNSTKLDI

-383 LQYNADGSA
+383 LQYAEDGKAKLVRPNA
-392 NMVNPISYI
+392 YI
-401 KLPCTHMY
+401 KLPCDTMY
-409 HFHTKYGIDQTLSDD
+409 LFGNNEINQMLSDD
-424 HIMVFDERYTKGHQN
+424 HNMIFDDHNKLLEMKTSD
-439 RQYFHRLI
+439 
-447 QMPVTEFVESQ
+447 FVKFF
-458 RNGSFQATKHKIR
+458 NDNSFNTDGLKFR
-471 TTFKYSG
+471 TTFHYDGEGFDCTDDEIRCLCKMIYFGIYGLTPKYWYKYS
-478 KGIDLTDSEIK
+478 
-489 VMCAVICDGSFYS
+489 
-502 NSNPNRDSWTTCRF
+502 
-516 HIKKNRKK
+516 H
-524 LALISLFEE
+524 
-533 ANIEYKIVPSANK
+533 
-546 DYTDFYI
+546 
-553 KAPRREKVFSD
+553 
-564 YWYNCNNHQLN
+564 HQLQVFCDN
-575 VICENILQWDG
+575 FLRL
-586 SVYNNRMSF
+586 NNRNKYF
-595 ATNVKENA
+595 YTTNKYYA
-603 DFVQFAFSSIGYR
+603 DFIQFAFSSCGYK
-616 AVVLENNRIGQTHM
+616 VVIDLYNN
-630 ANGKE
+630 
-635 YKYKTIDYRISITKR
+635 KYTLTITKET
-650 NLVGFASKSNT
+650 LVGLNK
-661 HNTELTYIY
+661 NTEIKKVAT
-670 DVVPQDGYKY
+670 VDGYKY

-753 GEIATDVVV
+753 GEIATDVVI

-875 EVIRQYKGLISQGVK
+875 EVIRQYKGLISQGIK

-925 LTHKRRIGG
+925 LTHKRKIGS

-960 NVLMS
+960 NILMS

-983 MGKIV
+983 MGRIV

-1089 LIQGYKN
+1089 LLQGCEN

>member
-117 DFIALAVT
+117 NFIALAVT

-211 ADYLILELRPELVD
+211 ADYLILELRPELID

-268 APNLKNISQNSPRIF
+268 APNLKNIAQNSPRIF

-298 AEANVADFVINK
+298 AESNVADFVINK

-383 LQYNADGSA
+383 LQYAEDGKAKLVRPNA
-392 NMVNPISYI
+392 YI
-401 KLPCTHMY
+401 KLPCDIMY
-409 HFHTKYGIDQTLSDD
+409 LFGNNEINQMLSDD
-424 HIMVFDERYTKGHQN
+424 HIMIFDDHDKLLEMKTSD
-439 RQYFHRLI
+439 
-447 QMPVTEFVESQ
+447 FVESFN
-458 RNGSFQATKHKIR
+458 NGTFDTDRLKFR
-471 TTFKYSG
+471 TTFHYDGEGFDCTDDEIRLLCEMMYFGVHKLTPKYWYKYS
-478 KGIDLTDSEIK
+478 
-489 VMCAVICDGSFYS
+489 
-502 NSNPNRDSWTTCRF
+502 
-516 HIKKNRKK
+516 H
-524 LALISLFEE
+524 
-533 ANIEYKIVPSANK
+533 
-546 DYTDFYI
+546 
-553 KAPRREKVFSD
+553 
-564 YWYNCNNHQLN
+564 HQLQVFCDN
-575 VICENILQWDG
+575 FLRL
-586 SVYNNRMSF
+586 NNRNKYF
-595 ATNVKENA
+595 YTTNKYYA
-603 DFVQFAFSSIGYR
+603 DFIQFAFSSCGYK
-616 AVVLENNRIGQTHM
+616 VVIDLYNN
-630 ANGKE
+630 E
-635 YKYKTIDYRISITKR
+635 YNLTITKET
-650 NLVGFASKSNT
+650 LVGLNK
-661 HNTELTYIY
+661 NTEIKKVAT
-670 DVVPQDGYKY
+670 VDGYKY

-845 TSDNVKEKGNT
+845 TSDNVKERGNT

-868 SNDDLFD
+868 SNEDLFD
-875 EVIRQYKGLISQGVK
+875 EVIRQYKGLISHGIK

-925 LTHKRRIGG
+925 LTHKRKIGG

-947 KKNNYSIPTEEGY
+947 KKNNYNIPTEEGY
-960 NVLMS
+960 NTLMS

-983 MGKIV
+983 MGRIV

>member
-117 DFIALAVT
+117 NFIALAVT

-211 ADYLILELRPELVD
+211 ADYLILELRPELID

-268 APNLKNISQNSPRIF
+268 APNLKNIAQNSPRIF

-370 WKKISEYKDGDMV
+370 WKKISEYKNGDMV
-383 LQYNADGSA
+383 LQYAEDGKAKLVRPNA
-392 NMVNPISYI
+392 YI
-401 KLPCTHMY
+401 KLPCDTMY
-409 HFHTKYGIDQTLSDD
+409 VFGNNEINQMLSDD
-424 HIMVFDERYTKGHQN
+424 HNMIFDDHDKLLEMKTSDFVDSFNNGT
-439 RQYFHRLI
+439 FDTDRLK
-447 QMPVTEFVESQ
+447 F
-458 RNGSFQATKHKIR
+458 R
-471 TTFKYSG
+471 TTFYYDGEGFDCTDDEIRLLCEMMYFGVHKLTPKYWYKYS
-478 KGIDLTDSEIK
+478 
-489 VMCAVICDGSFYS
+489 
-502 NSNPNRDSWTTCRF
+502 
-516 HIKKNRKK
+516 H
-524 LALISLFEE
+524 
-533 ANIEYKIVPSANK
+533 
-546 DYTDFYI
+546 
-553 KAPRREKVFSD
+553 
-564 YWYNCNNHQLN
+564 HQLQVFCDN
-575 VICENILQWDG
+575 FLRL
-586 SVYNNRMSF
+586 NNRNKYF
-595 ATNVKENA
+595 YTTNKYYA
-603 DFVQFAFSSIGYR
+603 DFIQFAFSSCGYK
-616 AVVLENNRIGQTHM
+616 VVIDLYNN
-630 ANGKE
+630 E
-635 YKYKTIDYRISITKR
+635 YNLTITKET
-650 NLVGFASKSNT
+650 LVGLNK
-661 HNTELTYIY
+661 NTEIKKVAT
-670 DVVPQDGYKY
+670 VDGYKY

-736 SEATHRSAQ
+736 AEATHRSAQ

-845 TSDNVKEKGNT
+845 TSDNVKERGNT

-875 EVIRQYKGLISQGVK
+875 EVIRQYKGLISRGIK

-925 LTHKRRIGG
+925 LTHKRKIGG

-947 KKNNYSIPTEEGY
+947 KKNNYNIPTEEGY
-960 NVLMS
+960 NILMS

-983 MGKIV
+983 MGRIV

>member
-117 DFIALAVT
+117 NFIALAVT

-211 ADYLILELRPELVD
+211 ADYLILELRPELID

-268 APNLKNISQNSPRIF
+268 APNLKNIAQNSPRIF

-298 AEANVADFVINK
+298 AESNVADFVINK

-383 LQYNADGSA
+383 LQYAEDGKAKLVRPNA
-392 NMVNPISYI
+392 YI
-401 KLPCTHMY
+401 KLPCDTMY
-409 HFHTKYGIDQTLSDD
+409 VFGNNEINQMLSDD
-424 HIMVFDERYTKGHQN
+424 HNMIFDDHDKLLEMKTSDFVDSFNNGT
-439 RQYFHRLI
+439 FDTDRLK
-447 QMPVTEFVESQ
+447 F
-458 RNGSFQATKHKIR
+458 R
-471 TTFKYSG
+471 TTFYYDGEGFDCTDDEIRLLCEMMYFGVHKLTPKYWYKYS
-478 KGIDLTDSEIK
+478 
-489 VMCAVICDGSFYS
+489 
-502 NSNPNRDSWTTCRF
+502 
-516 HIKKNRKK
+516 H
-524 LALISLFEE
+524 
-533 ANIEYKIVPSANK
+533 
-546 DYTDFYI
+546 
-553 KAPRREKVFSD
+553 
-564 YWYNCNNHQLN
+564 HQLQVFCDN
-575 VICENILQWDG
+575 FLRL
-586 SVYNNRMSF
+586 NNRNKYF
-595 ATNVKENA
+595 YTTNKYYA
-603 DFVQFAFSSIGYR
+603 DFIQFAFSSCGYK
-616 AVVLENNRIGQTHM
+616 VVIDLYNN
-630 ANGKE
+630 E
-635 YKYKTIDYRISITKR
+635 YNLTITKET
-650 NLVGFASKSNT
+650 LVGLNK
-661 HNTELTYIY
+661 NTEIKKVAT
-670 DVVPQDGYKY
+670 VDGYKY

-753 GEIATDVVV
+753 GEIATDVVI

-845 TSDNVKEKGNT
+845 TSDNVKERGNT

-868 SNDDLFD
+868 SNEDLFD
-875 EVIRQYKGLISQGVK
+875 EVIRQYKGLISHGIK

-925 LTHKRRIGG
+925 LTHKRKIGG

-947 KKNNYSIPTEEGY
+947 KKNNYNIPTEEGY
-960 NVLMS
+960 NILMS

-983 MGKIV
+983 MGRIV

>member
-117 DFIALAVT
+117 NFIALAVT

-268 APNLKNISQNSPRIF
+268 APNLKNIAQNSSRIF

-370 WKKISEYKDGDMV
+370 WKKISEYKNGDMV
-383 LQYNADGSA
+383 LQYAEDGKAKLVRPNA
-392 NMVNPISYI
+392 YI
-401 KLPCTHMY
+401 KLPCDTMY
-409 HFHTKYGIDQTLSDD
+409 LFGNNEINQMLSDD
-424 HIMVFDERYTKGHQN
+424 HIMIFDDHDKLLEMRTSD
-439 RQYFHRLI
+439 
-447 QMPVTEFVESQ
+447 FVESFN
-458 RNGSFQATKHKIR
+458 NGTFDTDRLKFR
-471 TTFKYSG
+471 TTFHYDGEGFDCTDNEIRLLCEMIYFGVHKLTPKYWYKYS
-478 KGIDLTDSEIK
+478 
-489 VMCAVICDGSFYS
+489 
-502 NSNPNRDSWTTCRF
+502 
-516 HIKKNRKK
+516 H
-524 LALISLFEE
+524 
-533 ANIEYKIVPSANK
+533 
-546 DYTDFYI
+546 
-553 KAPRREKVFSD
+553 
-564 YWYNCNNHQLN
+564 HQLQVFCDN
-575 VICENILQWDG
+575 FLRL
-586 SVYNNRMSF
+586 NNRNKYF
-595 ATNVKENA
+595 YTTNKYYA
-603 DFVQFAFSSIGYR
+603 DFIQFAFSSCGYK
-616 AVVLENNRIGQTHM
+616 VVIDLYNN
-630 ANGKE
+630 E
-635 YKYKTIDYRISITKR
+635 YTITITKET
-650 NLVGFASKSNT
+650 LVGLNKK
-661 HNTELTYIY
+661 TEIKKVAT
-670 DVVPQDGYKY
+670 VDGYKY

-718 NDMSYTLL
+718 NNMSYTLL

-736 SEATHRSAQ
+736 AEATHRSAQ

-875 EVIRQYKGLISQGVK
+875 EVIRQYKGLISQGIK

-960 NVLMS
+960 NTLMS

-983 MGKIV
+983 MGRIV

>member
-117 DFIALAVT
+117 NFIALAVT

-211 ADYLILELRPELVD
+211 ADYLILELRPELID

-231 AIVLDVLKECEAE
+231 AIVLDILKECEAE

-253 LYYIVKEDY
+253 LYYVVKEDY

-268 APNLKNISQNSPRIF
+268 APNLKNIAQNSPRIF
-283 YDEKSGDLSRMDTYI
+283 YDEKSGDLSRMHTYI

-345 NSNISLLTGYAGCVD
+345 NSNISLLTGYAG
-360 KDTEFFNGHE
+360 
-370 WKKISEYKDGDMV
+370 S
-383 LQYNADGSA
+383 
-392 NMVNPISYI
+392 
-401 KLPCTHMY
+401 
-409 HFHTKYGIDQTLSDD
+409 
-424 HIMVFDERYTKGHQN
+424 
-439 RQYFHRLI
+439 
-447 QMPVTEFVESQ
+447 
-458 RNGSFQATKHKIR
+458 
-471 TTFKYSG
+471 
-478 KGIDLTDSEIK
+478 
-489 VMCAVICDGSFYS
+489 
-502 NSNPNRDSWTTCRF
+502 
-516 HIKKNRKK
+516 
-524 LALISLFEE
+524 
-533 ANIEYKIVPSANK
+533 
-546 DYTDFYI
+546 
-553 KAPRREKVFSD
+553 
-564 YWYNCNNHQLN
+564 
-575 VICENILQWDG
+575 
-586 SVYNNRMSF
+586 
-595 ATNVKENA
+595 
-603 DFVQFAFSSIGYR
+603 
-616 AVVLENNRIGQTHM
+616 
-630 ANGKE
+630 
-635 YKYKTIDYRISITKR
+635 
-650 NLVGFASKSNT
+650 
-661 HNTELTYIY
+661 
-670 DVVPQDGYKY
+670 
-680 CFNVPSE
+680 
-687 MLVLRRNG
+687 
-695 KIFITHNC
+695 

-753 GEIATDVVV
+753 GEIATDAVI

-845 TSDNVKEKGNT
+845 TSNNVKEKGNT

-875 EVIRQYKGLISQGVK
+875 EVIRQYKGLISQGIK

-925 LTHKRRIGG
+925 LTHKRKIGG

-973 VATSIVLNGQ
+973 VPTSIVLNGQ
-983 MGKIV
+983 MGRIV

>member
-117 DFIALAVT
+117 NFIALAVT

-211 ADYLILELRPELVD
+211 ADYLILELRPELID

-268 APNLKNISQNSPRIF
+268 APNLKNIAQNSPRIF

-310 VKNSIKLDI
+310 VKNSTKLDI

-370 WKKISEYKDGDMV
+370 WKKISEYNENDMV
-383 LQYNADGSA
+383 LQYNIKNSKAELVKPYA
-392 NMVNPISYI
+392 YI
-401 KLPCTHMY
+401 KLPETRWILIKN
-409 HFHTKYGIDQTLSDD
+409 KYGKIIQQLSPD
-424 HIMVFDERYTKGHQN
+424 HIVTIFDTKTGFVIDCNIINAISVFD
-439 RQYFHRLI
+439 
-447 QMPVTEFVESQ
+447 
-458 RNGSFQATKHKIR
+458 
-471 TTFKYSG
+471 
-478 KGIDLTDSEIK
+478 
-489 VMCAVICDGSFYS
+489 
-502 NSNPNRDSWTTCRF
+502 
-516 HIKKNRKK
+516 KN
-524 LALISLFEE
+524 
-533 ANIEYKIVPSANK
+533 KIVEKHRFYFLGDNNA
-546 DYTDFYI
+546 TDLKEVEYI
-553 KAPRREKVFSD
+553 HYVEK
-564 YWYNCNNHQLN
+564 
-575 VICENILQWDG
+575 
-586 SVYNNRMSF
+586 
-595 ATNVKENA
+595 
-603 DFVQFAFSSIGYR
+603 
-616 AVVLENNRIGQTHM
+616 
-630 ANGKE
+630 
-635 YKYKTIDYRISITKR
+635 
-650 NLVGFASKSNT
+650 
-661 HNTELTYIY
+661 
-670 DVVPQDGYKY
+670 GYKY
-680 CFNVPSE
+680 CFKVPSE
-687 MLVLRRNG
+687 HLLLRKNNYT
-695 KIFITHNC
+695 FITHNC

-875 EVIRQYKGLISQGVK
+875 EVIRQYKGLISHGIK

-925 LTHKRRIGG
+925 LTHKRKIGG

-947 KKNNYSIPTEEGY
+947 KKNNYNIPTEEGY
-960 NVLMS
+960 NTLMS

-973 VATSIVLNGQ
+973 VSTSIVLNGQ
-983 MGKIV
+983 MGRIV